1 MEVEGYEICNV
12 IDQDI
17 NKIHL
22 NPNIQSDT
30 IVNYYIRT
38 CVYDS
43 FLAGTDKVDSTTLKQ
58 KYLKQLKLDIPRSHV
73 FIDNELITTYNDQLE
88 PWLIPYCTQ
97 AVMSMPLLLLN
108 SKDTIITERRIPQR
122 MTVRVF
128 INRFIIINK
137 TLDICL
143 NNATIPITFFIKVD
157 KEDSYVVIKAI
168 FEEKTPIR
176 KDLMLYTIPK

>member
-1 MEVEGYEICNV
+1 MFSKMEVEGYEICNV
-12 IDQDI
+12 IDKDI
-17 NKIHL
+17 NKIKIK
-22 NPNIQSDT
+22 PNVQSKT

-43 FLAGTDKVDSTTLKQ
+43 FLAGTDKVDSTALKQ
-58 KYLKQLKLDIPRSHV
+58 KYLKQLKLDIPRSRI
-73 FIDNELITTYNDQLE
+73 FIDNELITTYNDQLD
-88 PWLIPYCTQ
+88 PGLIPYCTQ
-97 AVMSMPLLLLN
+97 AVMSMPLLLLH

-143 NNATIPITFFIKVD
+143 NHATIPITFFIKVD
-157 KEDSYVVIKAI
+157 KEDSYVIIKAI
-168 FEEKTPIR
+168 FEEKNPTRQDII
-176 KDLMLYTIPK
+176 L